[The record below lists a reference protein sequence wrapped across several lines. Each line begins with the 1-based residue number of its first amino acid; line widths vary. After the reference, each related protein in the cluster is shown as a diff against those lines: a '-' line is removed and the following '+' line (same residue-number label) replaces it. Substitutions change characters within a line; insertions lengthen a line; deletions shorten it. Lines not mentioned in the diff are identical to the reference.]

1 MADDLESRFAA
12 RASAAKQPPPA
23 ADDLE
28 KRFAARSQASNKAPY
43 QTGAAARQASEQA
56 RNPPPPAQRKFT
68 GMEDGASG
76 FVSRMADTGIGM
88 AKGAAHDVLGLAD
101 ATYKA
106 TGAAAIEKRVAP
118 KLSDIRAKERASA
131 EEKLKPSSQS
141 QEVGYGA
148 EQVGKYFVPI
158 PGVSAIKAPAAAGKL
173 AKLFYGGLRTGLDVG
188 IKSAAET
195 GSPTEGLKA
204 GATAGVVGGATEAA
218 VPGMSKLLKK
228 WAYSQY
234 GKVLH
239 PLGNKAKE
247 VAEEHMP
254 EIIDRGY
261 KAAVGATKEGL
272 ANKFTSKSEELG
284 AKLQQ
289 EYTRLDP
296 IVKTKLAPIYND
308 LSSWIDK
315 NAFTKAGTV
324 KDPAIFEEGLKKM
337 QYIQD
342 SLGPYIGSAK
352 PSVVQEVRQ
361 ALDKYV
367 YSNGLTA
374 DESVQAASMVRRQT
388 ANSIRKELN
397 SQHPSIANLNNE
409 YHLQRSLAEL
419 MQRNVRSEV
428 GKLQFARNTGIIGR
442 FLMGAAVG
450 GGEAHRE
457 GVGPWGTA
465 SAAAL
470 GGLAMDSTAWRTVS
484 AVNKAKIADLL
495 VSGNGVGA
503 ANLAARLTGVS
514 IRKDPPKEET
524 SDTQTPPGQKGR
536 ETETPP

>member
-12 RASAAKQPPPA
+12 RASAAKAPPPA

-28 KRFAARSQASNKAPY
+28 KRFAARSQAASQPTNKAPY
-43 QTGAAARQASEQA
+43 QTGAAARQAAEQA
-56 RNPPPPAQRKFT
+56 RTPPQPAQRKFT
-68 GMEDGASG
+68 GTEGGVSG
-76 FVSRMADTGIGM
+76 FVGRMADTGIGM
-88 AKGAAHDVLGLAD
+88 AKGATHDVLGLAD

-106 TGAAAIEKRVAP
+106 TGAAALEKKVAP
-118 KLSDIRAKERASA
+118 KLADIRAKERSSVD
-131 EEKLKPSSQS
+131 EKLKPSGWS

-158 PGVSAIKAPAAAGKL
+158 PGISAIKAAPTAGVLARAA
-173 AKLFYGGLRTGLDVG
+173 YGAVRTGLDVG
-188 IKSAAET
+188 VKSAAET
-195 GSPTEGLKA
+195 GSPTEGIKA
-204 GATAGVVGGATEAA
+204 GATAGAVGGVTEAA
-218 VPGMSKLLKK
+218 IPGMGKLLKK

-254 EIIDRGY
+254 EIIDKGY

-296 IVKTKLAPIYND
+296 IVKTRLAPIYND
-308 LSSWIDK
+308 LSQWIDK

-324 KDPAIFEEGLKKM
+324 KDPAIFEEGIKKM

-342 SLGPYIGSAK
+342 ALGPYIGSAK

-419 MQRNVRSEV
+419 MQRNVKSEI

-457 GVGPWGTA
+457 GIGPWGTA

-470 GGLAMDSTAWRTVS
+470 GGLAMESTAWRTVS

-503 ANLAARLTGVS
+503 SNLAARLTGVAA
-514 IRKDPPKEET
+514 RKGPPT
-524 SDTQTPPGQKGR
+524 PQLSTDTPPGGPDARK
-536 ETETPP
+536 